1 MSKRNRIL
9 LLAAITLL
17 CILYAWML
25 PPIHQ
30 NPGYHLFADKKSHA
44 GIANF
49 FNVLSNL
56 PFLLVGMYGMWILQR
71 SNTGR
76 TIRTVYGVMFAGI
89 ILTGI
94 GSAYYHYAPGNT
106 TLVFDRIPMVL
117 VFMAFLS
124 ATIIGWIDV
133 RAGIRL
139 LLPLLLLGIGSV
151 LWWQYTELKGA
162 GDLRLYGFIQF
173 YPMLI
178 VPVIFM
184 LFASPENNRGL
195 RLLVWVILWYC
206 AAKIFEQMDAPVY
219 RLTGFISGHS
229 LKHIAAAMATWYIV
243 KFFQKKYLQAEVPVV

>member
-9 LLAAITLL
+9 LLAAVTLL
-17 CILYAWML
+17 CMLYAWML
-25 PPIHQ
+25 QPIRQ
-30 NPGYHLFADKKSHA
+30 NPGYHLFADQRKVA

-56 PFLLVGMYGMWILQR
+56 PFLLLGIYGLWVLLR
-71 SNTGR
+71 SDAGS
-76 TIRTVYGVMFAGI
+76 TIKKVYGVMFAGI
-89 ILTGI
+89 LLTSV
-94 GSAYYHYAPGNT
+94 GSAYYHYAPGNS

-124 ATIIGWIDV
+124 ATILGWIDA
-133 RAGIRL
+133 RAGVRL
-139 LLPLLLLGIGSV
+139 LLPLLVLGVASV
-151 LWWQYTELKGA
+151 LWWHYTELKGA

-178 VPVIFM
+178 VPIIFM

-206 AAKIFEQMDAPVY
+206 AAKIFEQLDVPVY

-243 KFFQKKYLQAEVPVV
+243 KFFQKKYLQQVVQV